1 MERGEGGGGSGAGG
15 ARMEA
20 RRGSVGG
27 TVGSPPK
34 AQLMV
39 EERFTRSGG
48 GVKGLVLSK
57 TLKGGGSSD
66 EQTPEPTTFGT
77 LSLSPAARGGVSDAG
92 RSNAGCVMFGEAMP
106 GGGYEDGTRSRGSSA
121 SSQASMFDLAQRLR
135 ASSLDGDTSAIESEG
150 GLTPSSVAAEYAS
163 LESLMGDGY
172 PVHNV
177 KFRRHRRRSILGPCQ
192 EEALMAAG
200 HSPHAFQ
207 ALEYDCTF
215 EMDMEE

>member
-1 MERGEGGGGSGAGG
+1 MRKNVGET
-15 ARMEA
+15 R
-20 RRGSVGG
+20 
-27 TVGSPPK
+27 

-92 RSNAGCVMFGEAMP
+92 RSNAGCVVFGEAMP

-135 ASSLDGDTSAIESEG
+135 ASSLDGDMSASESEG